1 VCPSAEPGTLELLR
15 VQTNAGALYSGGRQ
29 SWDWAASGTQA
40 QLEEL
45 LILARQRYVSSTLL
59 ASIYLGLGEVD
70 TAIEMVERAFEERD
84 PVVLM
89 LNVTPYA
96 DSLRGDPRYQD
107 LLRRLRLAA

>member
-1 VCPSAEPGTLELLR
+1 MCPSAEILAA
-15 VQTNAGALYSGGRQ
+15 VKAGIGQRAE
-29 SWDWAASGTQA
+29 AQA
-40 QLEEL
+40 QHEEL
-45 LILARQRYVSSTLL
+45 LLLARQRYVSSTLL
-59 ASIYLGLGEVD
+59 SAIYLGLGEVD
-70 TAIEMVERAFEERD
+70 KAIEMVERAFEERD